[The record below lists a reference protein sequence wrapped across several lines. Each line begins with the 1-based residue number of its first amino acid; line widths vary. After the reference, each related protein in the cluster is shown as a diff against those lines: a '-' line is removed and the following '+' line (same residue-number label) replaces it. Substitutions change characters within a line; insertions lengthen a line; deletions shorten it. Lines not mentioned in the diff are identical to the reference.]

1 MNLAEDLR
9 ASLGGLQSR
18 RDCDPKPGVAR
29 NELPRDRSRLSTNPN
44 GVAPTRRN
52 PVGVDR
58 LVRALPRVGPL
69 RRPTLG
75 FGTESRWDSGGIPSG
90 PHPGP
95 LPRAGEGENVP
106 WIPKGWAWGWR
117 EWRVMACA
125 ARADQIAAGDTR
137 LPLLRERVGVRGS
150 RRSSW
155 RTTCPKLTCSAA
167 MNLRRRRED

>member
-1 MNLAEDLR
+1 MEGPLLEIDL
-9 ASLGGLQSR
+9 LTDHEPGKIPGGETPPSTAGGTPAAT
-18 RDCDPKPGVAR
+18 DAR
-29 NELPRDRSRLSTNPN
+29 FMERTRLSTNP
-44 GVAPTRRN
+44 
-52 PVGVDR
+52 VGVDDF
-58 LVRALPRVGPL
+58 AGILPRVGPL
-69 RRPTLG
+69 RGPTLG
-75 FGTESRWDSGGIPSG
+75 FGTESRWDSGWIPSG

-155 RTTCPKLTCSAA
+155 KGCRHGHSSRSAGNRA
-167 MNLRRRRED
+167 PQRPTA